1 MAERFPFGPSTRP
14 ECPFPCLQGFLDPSS
29 PSRSRFAAL
38 RAHPEPIGGM
48 AVQERKGGTAARW
61 EQLAQTSDFATTGD
75 SHLGKNAASSSQEIK
90 YSANS
95 GAATGQKH
103 SGRGRLTCCCPA
115 AGRQLSKHSVH
126 WAGIASRP
134 YTAPRTAPQIAALV
148 PVSPPRITVFTTPT
162 KNPEEPDNEGVA
174 QGIAD
179 SWYTPLSVPVP
190 F

>member
-14 ECPFPCLQGFLDPSS
+14 APPPFFAFKDCWIGPHRQGAAS
-29 PSRSRFAAL
+29 PRLERN
-38 RAHPEPIGGM
+38 PGPIGGM

-90 YSANS
+90 CSANS

-148 PVSPPRITVFTTPT
+148 SVSPPRITVFTTASSRFCAWESCQRTLRNAVRTQPCWWT
-162 KNPEEPDNEGVA
+162 
-174 QGIAD
+174 
-179 SWYTPLSVPVP
+179 
-190 F
+190 